1 MKALTNGRTLLWAA
15 LAAAVLASCA
25 PSRTPAF
32 EPALSQS
39 RQYFQ
44 AGEYQKAI
52 DVNASSFNKHP
63 RERAVRE
70 EYIRTLE
77 GIEKQARAA
86 MSAEN
91 YASAERLSSILL
103 DNYAKYKGLAK
114 SLSFSAAVLDRRI
127 RLCRAALEG
136 RRIAEYLQAGEYDKA
151 LGTARAL
158 SPSELKDPGRA
169 AAFGKTMEDIKRR
182 ADLAAES
189 KDYIKSGRAYAALA
203 RRHDDASKLG
213 LKLPFSREALAEG
226 LKVCRSELT
235 RRGLELYRKGE
246 LSQAIALWE
255 GLLQFDPDNAEIR
268 KAVETAREQQKKLQ
282 KGCL

>member
-15 LAAAVLASCA
+15 LAAAGLASCA

-52 DVNASSFNKHP
+52 DVNASSFNKYP
-63 RERAVRE
+63 QEKAVRE
-70 EYIRTLE
+70 GYIRTLE

-86 MSAEN
+86 MAAED
-91 YASAERLSSILL
+91 YASAERLFSILL
-103 DNYAKYKGLAK
+103 DNFDKYKGLEK
-114 SLSFSAAVLDRRI
+114 SLSFSAAGLSRSI
-127 RLCRAALEG
+127 RLCRTALEE
-136 RRIAEYLQAGEYDKA
+136 RRTARYLRAGEYEKA
-151 LGTARAL
+151 LGAPRAL

-182 ADLAAES
+182 ADRAAA
-189 KDYIKSGRAYAALA
+189 SGNYVEAGKAYAALA
-203 RRHDDASKLG
+203 GRYDDAMKLG

-235 RRGLELYRKGE
+235 RRGLELYRNGD
-246 LSQAIALWE
+246 LSQAIALWQ

-282 KGCL
+282 KG